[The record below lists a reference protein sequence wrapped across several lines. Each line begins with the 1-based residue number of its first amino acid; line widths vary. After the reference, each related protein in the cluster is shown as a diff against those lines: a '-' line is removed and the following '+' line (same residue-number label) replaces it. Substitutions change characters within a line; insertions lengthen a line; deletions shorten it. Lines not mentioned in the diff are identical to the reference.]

1 MAVTSERERRKEQL
15 HVRMRPTERDALRA
29 LAAEEGRDQSTVIRD
44 LVREAIAAKRAAQ
57 LERYG
62 PRLFGTA
69 SEPPDAA
76 A

>member
-1 MAVTSERERRKEQL
+1 MSAPASSPFFQMRISPEERER
-15 HVRMRPTERDALRA
+15 LRA
-29 LAAEEGRDQSTVIRD
+29 LAAEGGVSQAAVIRD

-62 PRLFGTA
+62 PRLFGDA
-69 SEPPDAA
+69 DESPDAA